1 MDLNLLFKISHGLYL
16 TGARDDKKRLI
27 GSCVDAVMVAEV
39 APAQILISMT
49 KMSYTCQNVLKTG
62 FLTLSVLPDDT
73 SDDLIKIFG
82 TTSSQNTD
90 KWAKTNYDLM
100 DNLPVL
106 RDAVAGML
114 LKTVSRQET
123 TTHYIFLCDV
133 VRIQGNSNK
142 NPMIY
147 ANYQKNKENK
157 KMSENEKWVCTICGY
172 VYDGDIPFEQLPED
186 WVCPLCGEPKSVFVK
201 E

>member
-16 TGARDDKKRLI
+16 TGARDENNRLI
-27 GSCVDAVMVAEV
+27 GSCIDAVMVVEV
-39 APAQILISMT
+39 TPAQVLISMT
-49 KMSYTCQNVLKTG
+49 KMSYTCQNILKTG
-62 FLTLSVLPDDT
+62 ILTLSVLPDDT
-73 SDDLIKIFG
+73 SDTIIKLFG
-82 TTSSQNTD
+82 TTSSKNTD
-90 KWAKTNYDLM
+90 KWEKTDYELL
-100 DNLPVL
+100 DNLPIL
-106 RDAVAGML
+106 HKAVAGML
-114 LKTVSRQET
+114 LKVSSYQET
-123 TTHYIFLCDV
+123 ATHYVFLCDV
-133 VRIQGNSNK
+133 LRIQGNNDK

-147 ANYQKNKENK
+147 ANYQKNKENI